1 MTLEEIITKVK
12 GRIEVG
18 VVGTTAT
25 CVYCGDLLSDI
36 MGHAGEN
43 CALVTIQNH
52 LNTIAVCTLVGCQII
67 VLCHNRPVPPD
78 MAEAAKREGV
88 AIIVTAMSQY
98 AAALALSE
106 LPPADKCSSTSTS
119 PRASRPARTSR

>member
-1 MTLEEIITKVK
+1 MTLDEINTKVN
-12 GRIEVG
+12 GRIEVS
-18 VVGTTAT
+18 VEDAAAT

-36 MGHAGEN
+36 MGHAGED

-52 LNTIAVCTLVGCQII
+52 LNTIAVCTLVGCQVI

-88 AIIVTAMSQY
+88 AIIVTGLSQY
-98 AAALALSE
+98 AAALAISE
-106 LPPADKCSSTSTS
+106 LPPADN
-119 PRASRPARTSR
+119 